1 MSGRTGL
8 AGSLR
13 TIASGDRLKSLFSA
27 TDDPDAV
34 DALITDRGREIE
46 EQTERL
52 QLTIENLEQREEQA
66 ARLRAA
72 VEEMLRHG
80 SAELDERHAALT
92 ALALELAAREEKLR
106 EQEAEIGLRRQ
117 ELGAVELRR
126 AAVERREEE
135 AARREEALAQRE
147 EEAARRVSAP
157 EPVTASEPDPAV
169 GHILVLAD
177 GGWRMIER
185 DGPAPAVDTTVDVD
199 GDAYVVTRVGRP
211 SLPGDRRARAY
222 LEPERSV

>member
-1 MSGRTGL
+1 MHGDAREDREWENWPGRKPPDD
-8 AGSLR
+8 R
-13 TIASGDRLKSLFSA
+13 IRHRLKSLFSA

-92 ALALELAAREEKLR
+92 ARHERKSCASRKRRLACAGRSSARSSF
-106 EQEAEIGLRRQ
+106 AE
-117 ELGAVELRR
+117 
-126 AAVERREEE
+126 
-135 AARREEALAQRE
+135 
-147 EEAARRVSAP
+147 
-157 EPVTASEPDPAV
+157 
-169 GHILVLAD
+169 
-177 GGWRMIER
+177 
-185 DGPAPAVDTTVDVD
+185 
-199 GDAYVVTRVGRP
+199 RP
-211 SLPGDRRARAY
+211 SSGERKRQRGARKHWRNA
-222 LEPERSV
+222 RKKQRVA